1 MASDE
6 ALELLEE
13 KCDSH
18 RQNAQRCVESSPRQA
33 VYHFSKAADLHDR
46 LADEIDSDPVGTAHR
61 SQAETMRSN
70 AHRLM
75 QKLDLVPDDRSSD
88 EHRERKRESK
98 AAMSTKD
105 SEFFESPPDFDL
117 SDVGGMDGLKQRLL
131 SEVRRP
137 LENPEFYEKQGAGI
151 ENGVLLHGPPGTGK
165 THVAKCFAGELGY
178 PFAKIHANDIESKWV
193 GEAPKNVE
201 ELFQDARSCEPCV
214 LFIDEIDALATDR
227 STGPQSTKSQRQVVN
242 KLLDAMQSVQDSE
255 VLVIAA
261 TNRPEDLDGA
271 ITRSR
276 RFNQKFRV
284 SPPDADARKEILKVQ
299 LDDGRREVD
308 WDSINW
314 SKLVDWSQGFS
325 AADLALVVER
335 AARMSADE
343 STDRGELVA
352 VQYRHLLQMVK
363 ETEASLKYWND
374 RGT

>member
-1 MASDE
+1 M
-6 ALELLEE
+6 
-13 KCDSH
+13 
-18 RQNAQRCVESSPRQA
+18 
-33 VYHFSKAADLHDR
+33 
-46 LADEIDSDPVGTAHR
+46 
-61 SQAETMRSN
+61 
-70 AHRLM
+70 
-75 QKLDLVPDDRSSD
+75 
-88 EHRERKRESK
+88 
-98 AAMSTKD
+98 
-105 SEFFESPPDFDL
+105 
-117 SDVGGMDGLKQRLL
+117 
-131 SEVRRP
+131 
-137 LENPEFYEKQGAGI
+137 
-151 ENGVLLHGPPGTGK
+151 
-165 THVAKCFAGELGY
+165 
-178 PFAKIHANDIESKWV
+178 
-193 GEAPKNVE
+193 
-201 ELFQDARSCEPCV
+201 
-214 LFIDEIDALATDR
+214 
-227 STGPQSTKSQRQVVN
+227 N

-314 SKLVDWSQGFS
+314 SKMVDWSQGFS

>member
-18 RQNAQRCVESSPRQA
+18 RQNAQRYVESSPRQA

-75 QKLDLVPDDRSSD
+75 QKLDLVPDNRRSD
-88 EHRERKRESK
+88 EHRERKQESE

-117 SDVGGMDGLKQRLL
+117 SDVGGMYGLKQRLL

-165 THVAKCFAGELGY
+165 THVAKCFAGELGSRLRRSMRTTSS
-178 PFAKIHANDIESKWV
+178 PSGLVRHHRTSK
-193 GEAPKNVE
+193 NC
-201 ELFQDARSCEPCV
+201 FR
-214 LFIDEIDALATDR
+214 R
-227 STGPQSTKSQRQVVN
+227 
-242 KLLDAMQSVQDSE
+242 
-255 VLVIAA
+255 
-261 TNRPEDLDGA
+261 DGA
-271 ITRSR
+271 VSPACCSSTRS
-276 RFNQKFRV
+276 
-284 SPPDADARKEILKVQ
+284 
-299 LDDGRREVD
+299 
-308 WDSINW
+308 
-314 SKLVDWSQGFS
+314 
-325 AADLALVVER
+325 
-335 AARMSADE
+335 M
-343 STDRGELVA
+343 
-352 VQYRHLLQMVK
+352 H
-363 ETEASLKYWND
+363 
-374 RGT
+374 